1 MRMTTRP
8 NGPPTPCAH
17 QTASSGR
24 QWRSAR
30 ISASSPSACWT
41 HPSRGP
47 SCARVN
53 GCCAWPNAIRPSG
66 WMPRVP
72 ERLASTWSTC
82 VASSASW
89 CWPWNTKANLRHLP
103 TSACSRCPVP
113 VSPDPAVP
121 SIIASRNRLNVDPDL
136 VRLLKRL
143 KLGPLLPTLPERLTL
158 ARAQQLDYVAF
169 LTLLLADEVQRRDQ
183 QALERHLVQAGFEDR
198 VTLDGF
204 DWTSPVQLD
213 RRQLQQVFSLEFLAR
228 KEHVVFVGPVGVG
241 KTMLA
246 QSLGSTSV
254 RAGHSVLFIRADA
267 LLAELGQARA
277 DRSYDKVFRRYL
289 APDLVILD
297 DFGLRRL
304 TAQQSNDL
312 YELIVERHRRASFAI
327 TSNRSVDEWLGLFD
341 DPILGNSALDRLA
354 NAAHQIVIEGPSYR
368 AKLAPKH
375 RVVDDQP

>member
-1 MRMTTRP
+1 MTT
-8 NGPPTPCAH
+8 
-17 QTASSGR
+17 
-24 QWRSAR
+24 
-30 ISASSPSACWT
+30 
-41 HPSRGP
+41 
-47 SCARVN
+47 
-53 GCCAWPNAIRPSG
+53 
-66 WMPRVP
+66 
-72 ERLASTWSTC
+72 
-82 VASSASW
+82 
-89 CWPWNTKANLRHLP
+89 
-103 TSACSRCPVP
+103 
-113 VSPDPAVP
+113 
-121 SIIASRNRLNVDPDL
+121 DPDL

-143 KLGPLLPTLPERLTL
+143 KLGQLVPTLAERLTL
-158 ARAQQLDYVAF
+158 ARTQQLDYVAF

-183 QALERHLVQAGFEDR
+183 QALF
-198 VTLDGF
+198 T
-204 DWTSPVQLD
+204 
-213 RRQLQQVFSLEFLAR
+213 LEFLTR
-228 KEHVVFVGPVGVG
+228 KEHAILIGPVGVG

-246 QSLGSTSV
+246 QCLGAASI

-375 RVVDDQP
+375 RVADDQP

>member
-1 MRMTTRP
+1 M
-8 NGPPTPCAH
+8 
-17 QTASSGR
+17 
-24 QWRSAR
+24 
-30 ISASSPSACWT
+30 
-41 HPSRGP
+41 
-47 SCARVN
+47 
-53 GCCAWPNAIRPSG
+53 
-66 WMPRVP
+66 
-72 ERLASTWSTC
+72 
-82 VASSASW
+82 
-89 CWPWNTKANLRHLP
+89 
-103 TSACSRCPVP
+103 
-113 VSPDPAVP
+113 
-121 SIIASRNRLNVDPDL
+121 NVDPDL

-204 DWTSPVQLD
+204 D